1 MWEEHFMSNE
11 QVIEKLIDQINSN
24 MQIFLG
30 ILALLLAI
38 FGLFQWRFS
47 NSQIAK
53 LRAEIKNETRKEIA
67 KEYGLDDLDKLK
79 RKVEGIVK
87 EEAEQLYN
95 RIEDA
100 FASLDMA
107 LINSGKYS
115 NSAEDS
121 STVIYNN
128 TLYILSSKIIAKE
141 DKQTYIKKI
150 NEKID
155 ILKFEID
162 RFSSDPDKAKW
173 EQLEGQISSNLK
185 LLITNTSNN

>member
-1 MWEEHFMSNE
+1 MSNE

-67 KEYGLDDLDKLK
+67 KEYRLDDLDKLK
-79 RKVEGIVK
+79 RKVEEIVK